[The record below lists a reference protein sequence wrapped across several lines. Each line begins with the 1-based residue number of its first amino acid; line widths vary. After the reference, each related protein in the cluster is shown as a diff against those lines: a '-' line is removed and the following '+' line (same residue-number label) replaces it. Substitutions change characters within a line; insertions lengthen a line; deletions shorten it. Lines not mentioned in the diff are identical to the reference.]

1 MPGTMSPMVSDLMH
15 TILDSLEVM
24 PSSGTWRTE
33 EASPSD
39 LPRGLLGDEIIIEP
53 PLSRG

>member
-1 MPGTMSPMVSDLMH
+1 MVSDLMH
-15 TILDSLEVM
+15 TIPDSLEVM
-24 PSSGTWRTE
+24 PSLGTWRTE

-39 LPRGLLGDEIIIEP
+39 LPRGLLGDKIIIEP